1 MKSFIQKERDFLNTF
16 FTNEKNLIANDDTEF
31 LKSYYGVLPDWAIK
45 YFAIEH
51 NMIENFVETK
61 ESKEVKAGDF
71 THFTLSHGLSSHSY
85 DARLDKV
92 NFEDDVALGSTI
104 EKFNLPPFIQAEV
117 WNKSTMARIWVWQPN
132 TIIEVKWKGHLTLEI
147 KPVKFEY
154 MDMGIIND
162 MLNCGV
168 VSIRFVKV
176 PMANKPYDGKYQNQP
191 NEPVNAK

>member
-1 MKSFIQKERDFLNTF
+1 MKSFTQKERDFLNTF
-16 FTNEKNLIANDDTEF
+16 FTNEKSLIADNDIEF
-31 LKSYYGVLPDWAIK
+31 LKSYHGVLPDWAIK
-45 YFAIEH
+45 YFAVEH
-51 NMIENFVETK
+51 NMIENFVDTK
-61 ESKEVKAGDF
+61 ESKAVRF
-71 THFTLSHGLSSHSY
+71 FTLSHGLSSHSY

-104 EKFNLPPFIQAEV
+104 ERLTLPPFIQAEV
-117 WNKSTMARIWVWQPN
+117 WNKSTMARIGIWQPN
-132 TIIEVKWKGHLTLEI
+132 TIIEAGWKGHLTLEI
-147 KPVKFEY
+147 KAVKFEY